1 MDSDDD
7 FVDEYLD
14 DEYNDDVPTNESKN
28 EEQGLGT
35 GYLGNEYPGNE
46 DLSYVPDDEA
56 LQLALALSM
65 SMSEQDGSSNKD
77 EISNIKDEISK
88 IKDKILNKEKQLET
102 DGNKSE
108 YMMKI
113 LPEEIELLENQ
124 LYELLE
130 KEGLIDISLLY
141 KYHFEYA
148 EDKFDGERFI
158 NKKKLKELGGNLI
171 QILNRT
177 YSKTDKSEIC
187 NGDKILDV
195 INEIFNKHKD
205 EDWWVKRKFGRKR
218 NKNIKKVRELGK
230 KKGIFVIGK
239 KGKKFLGI
247 TFNKNGKYSRKKN
260 GMPNGKYYTIGQIN
274 KKKNRKTKFT
284 ELKKLVSMMNIKEVK
299 KRYKNFYFGFARV

>member
-1 MDSDDD
+1 MDSDD
-7 FVDEYLD
+7 EYDSEYND
-14 DEYNDDVPTNESKN
+14 DEYNDDVPNNESKG

-46 DLSYVPDDEA
+46 DLSYVPDDDEA

-65 SMSEQDGSSNKD
+65 SEQYGSSN
-77 EISNIKDEISK
+77 KDEISK
-88 IKDKILNKEKQLET
+88 IKDKILKKEKELET
-102 DGNKSE
+102 GGNKSE

-113 LPEEIELLENQ
+113 LLEEIESLENQ

-148 EDKFDGERFI
+148 WEKFDGERFI
-158 NKKKLKELGGNLI
+158 NKKNLEELVENLI
-171 QILNRT
+171 KILNRT
-177 YSKTDKSEIC
+177 YLKTEKSEIC

-195 INEIFNKHKD
+195 INDIFNNHEYTKKKSS
-205 EDWWVKRKFGRKR
+205 EFGRKR

-230 KKGIFVIGK
+230 KKGIFIIGK

-284 ELKKLVSMMNIKEVK
+284 ELKKLVSMMNIKKVK
-299 KRYKNFYFGFARV
+299 KRYKNFYFGFALV